1 VTECRGCGEAGLE
14 TVLDLGSMPLANALV
29 AADELDEPEDRF
41 PLALAFCSECRLAQI
56 TEPVSPDVLFRDYAY
71 FSSVSDAMVEHA
83 RRLVDEVIP
92 RVGLD
97 EASLVVE
104 LASNDGYLLQ
114 HYVARGIPVLGIEPA
129 RNIAEVAVARGVP
142 TIAEFFGAD
151 IAEQLARSGRLAD
164 IVHAHNVL
172 AHVPDVHG
180 FVAGIAKILKPTGL
194 AVIETP
200 YVRDLVDRLEFDT
213 IYHEHVYYYSLSSLA
228 RLFGQHGLAIVDVE
242 RIAIHGGSLRVYA
255 APEGSRSPD
264 LVVAQLLDEEESG
277 GVTQREY
284 FVGFGQR
291 VQALGEQLRDV
302 LAGFRRRGDSVAGYG
317 AAAKGAVLLNA
328 FGIGAD
334 TLDFVADRS
343 PHKQGYYMPGVHIPI
358 VPAERLVEAMP
369 EATLLL
375 AWNFADEI
383 LAQQQPYRERGGRF
397 ILPGPTVKV
406 L

>member
-1 VTECRGCGEAGLE
+1 
-14 TVLDLGSMPLANALV
+14 M
-29 AADELDEPEDRF
+29 
-41 PLALAFCSECRLAQI
+41 
-56 TEPVSPDVLFRDYAY
+56 
-71 FSSVSDAMVEHA
+71 
-83 RRLVDEVIP
+83 
-92 RVGLD
+92 
-97 EASLVVE
+97 
-104 LASNDGYLLQ
+104 
-114 HYVARGIPVLGIEPA
+114 
-129 RNIAEVAVARGVP
+129 ARGVP
-142 TIAEFFGAD
+142 TIAEFFGVEL
-151 IAEQLARSGRLAD
+151 AEQLARSGRMAD
-164 IVHAHNVL
+164 VVHAHNVL

-180 FVAGIAKILKPTGL
+180 FVEGIAKILKPTGL

-200 YVRDLVDRLEFDT
+200 YVKDLVDRLEFDT

-255 APEGSRSPD
+255 GHEGSRTPD
-264 LVVAQLLDEEESG
+264 LAVAQLLDEEESG

-291 VQALGEQLRDV
+291 VQALGEQLHQV
-302 LAGFRRRGDSVAGYG
+302 LAGLRSRGDSVAGYG

-397 ILPGPTVKV
+397 IVPGPTVKV

>member
-1 VTECRGCGEAGLE
+1 
-14 TVLDLGSMPLANALV
+14 VLDLGSMPLANALV

-56 TEPVSPDVLFRDYAY
+56 TEPVSPDLLFRDYAY

-83 RRLVDEVIP
+83 RRLVDEVIR

-97 EASLVVE
+97 KASLVVE

-114 HYVARGIPVLGIEPA
+114 HYVEREIPVLGIEPA
-129 RNIAEVAVARGVP
+129 RNIAEVAAARGVP

-151 IAEQLARSGRLAD
+151 LADQLARSGRLAD
-164 IVHAHNVL
+164 VVHAHNVL

-180 FVAGIAKILKPTGL
+180 FVAGIAKVLKPTGL

-255 APEGSRSPD
+255 AHEGSRTPD
-264 LVVAQLLDEEESG
+264 LAVAQLLEEEEAS
-277 GVTQREY
+277 GVTRREY

-291 VQALGEQLRDV
+291 VGALGEELHRV
-302 LAGFRRRGDSVAGYG
+302 LADFRSRGDSMAGYG
-317 AAAKGAVLLNA
+317 AAAKGTVLLNA

-334 TLDFVADRS
+334 ILDFVADRS
-343 PHKQGYYMPGVHIPI
+343 PHKQGYYVPGVHIPI
-358 VPAERLVEAMP
+358 VPSERLVEAMP
-369 EATLLL
+369 DATLLL
-375 AWNFADEI
+375 AWNFAEEI
-383 LAQQQPYRERGGRF
+383 LEQQRQYRNLGGRF
-397 ILPGPTVKV
+397 IIPGPTVEV

>member
-1 VTECRGCGEAGLE
+1 MTACGGCGEPGI
-14 TVLDLGSMPLANALV
+14 THVLDLGSMPLANALV
-29 AADELDEPEDRF
+29 AFDELDRPEARF
-41 PLALAFCSECRLAQI
+41 PLVLAFCSTCRLAQI
-56 TEPVSPDVLFRDYAY
+56 TEPVSPDQLFREYAY

-83 RRLVDEVIP
+83 HQLVGRLVP
-92 RVGLD
+92 RIGLG
-97 EASLVVE
+97 ETSLAVE
-104 LASNDGYLLQ
+104 IASNDGYLLQ
-114 HYVARGIPVLGIEPA
+114 HYVARGIPVLGVDPA
-129 RNIAEVAVARGVP
+129 RNIAEAAIARGVP
-142 TIAEFFGAD
+142 TVCEFFSREMAQD
-151 IAEQLARSGRLAD
+151 MARSGRMAD
-164 IVHAHNVL
+164 VVHANNVL

-180 FVAGIAKILKPTGL
+180 FIEGIASILKPTGL

-213 IYHEHVYYYSLSSLA
+213 IYHEHVYYYSLTALA
-228 RLFGQHGLAIVDVE
+228 RLFSQHGLRIVDVE

-255 APEGSRSPD
+255 APDGASPSEPAVSR
-264 LVVAQLLDEEESG
+264 LLDEEEAS
-277 GVTQREY
+277 GVTQLEY

-291 VQALGEQLRDV
+291 VQALGAQLRDV
-302 LAGFRRRGDSVAGYG
+302 LAGFKSRGESVAAYG

-343 PHKQGYYMPGVHIPI
+343 PHKQGHYMPGVHIPI

-383 LAQQQPYRERGGRF
+383 LGQQSEYRARGGRF
-397 ILPGPTVKV
+397 IVPGSTVSV
-406 L
+406 V

>member
-1 VTECRGCGEAGLE
+1 
-14 TVLDLGSMPLANALV
+14 MPLANALV

-56 TEPVSPDVLFRDYAY
+56 TEPVSPDLLFRDYAY

-83 RRLVDEVIP
+83 RRLVDEVIR

-97 EASLVVE
+97 KASLVVE

-114 HYVARGIPVLGIEPA
+114 HYVEREIPVLGIEPA
-129 RNIAEVAVARGVP
+129 RNIAEVAAARGVP

-151 IAEQLARSGRLAD
+151 LADQLARSGRLAD
-164 IVHAHNVL
+164 VVHAHNVL

-180 FVAGIAKILKPTGL
+180 FVAGIAKVLKPTGL

-255 APEGSRSPD
+255 AHEGSRTPD
-264 LVVAQLLDEEESG
+264 LAVAQLLEEEEAS
-277 GVTQREY
+277 GVTRREY

-291 VQALGEQLRDV
+291 VGALGEELHRV
-302 LAGFRRRGDSVAGYG
+302 LADFRSRGDSMAGYG
-317 AAAKGAVLLNA
+317 AAAKGTVLLNA

-334 TLDFVADRS
+334 ILDFVADRS
-343 PHKQGYYMPGVHIPI
+343 PHKQGYYVPGVHIPI
-358 VPAERLVEAMP
+358 VPSERLVEAMP
-369 EATLLL
+369 DATLLL
-375 AWNFADEI
+375 AWNFAEEI
-383 LAQQQPYRERGGRF
+383 LEQQRQYRNLGGRF
-397 ILPGPTVKV
+397 IIPGPTVEV